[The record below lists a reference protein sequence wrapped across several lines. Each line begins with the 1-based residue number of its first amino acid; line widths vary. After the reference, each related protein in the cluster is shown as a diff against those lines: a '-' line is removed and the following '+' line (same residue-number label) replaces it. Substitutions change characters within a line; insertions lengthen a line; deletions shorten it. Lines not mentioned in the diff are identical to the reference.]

1 MNRGRSS
8 PTRRTAALRWLG
20 ESVVRAFIVLWASAT
35 LVFFITR
42 LVPGD
47 PAEAALG
54 GPGSQASEEA
64 VEAVRRQFGFDQ
76 PLVVQ
81 YGIAM
86 LSLLR
91 LDLGSSYALRQP
103 VATILLDAVPG
114 TLVLAVLALL
124 VAWILA
130 IGLTLA
136 QSQGSRI
143 AARIGDTLEIVASAL
158 PHFWLATILIAVFST
173 ALSWFPPVSTG
184 TPTGL
189 VLPVV
194 TLAVP
199 IAGFLAQVMR
209 GSLQEALDAPFA
221 TSALARGE
229 TRVGLRVRHALR
241 HAALPALGLSAW
253 AFGYLIGGAV
263 VVETIFARPGLGRTL
278 LSAITVRDI
287 PVVTGVVL
295 VSALVYVILTLVTD
309 AVTRLVDPRTAVG
322 GR

>member
-1 MNRGRSS
+1 V
-8 PTRRTAALRWLG
+8 LRA
-20 ESVVRAFIVLWASAT
+20 VAVIWASAT

-54 GPGSQASEEA
+54 GPGSQASDEA
-64 VEAVRRQFGFDQ
+64 VDAVRRQYGFDQ
-76 PLVVQ
+76 PLLVQ

-86 LSLLR
+86 SSLLR
-91 LDLGSSYALRQP
+91 LDLGTSYALRQP
-103 VATILLDAVPG
+103 VATILGDAVPW
-114 TLVLAVLALL
+114 TLLLAVLSLLLAWVLAVA
-124 VAWILA
+124 
-130 IGLTLA
+130 LTLVP
-136 QSQGSRI
+136 SRGSRT
-143 AARIGDTLEIVASAL
+143 ASRIGDTAEIVASSL
-158 PHFWLATILIAVFST
+158 PHFWLATVLIAVFSS
-173 ALSWFPPVSTG
+173 ALGWLPPVSTG
-184 TPTGL
+184 TVAGL

-209 GSLQEALDAPFA
+209 GSVHDALDSPFA
-221 TSALARGE
+221 VSALARGE
-229 TRVGLRVRHALR
+229 SSVGLRARHAIR

-295 VSALVYVILTLVTD
+295 VSALVYVVLTLVSD
-309 AVTRLVDPRTAVG
+309 ALTRLLDPRTAGVTS
-322 GR
+322 

>member
-1 MNRGRSS
+1 VVLPARSL
-8 PTRRTAALRWLG
+8 TRRATVLRWFGASALRA
-20 ESVVRAFIVLWASAT
+20 VVVLWASAT

-54 GPGSQASEEA
+54 GPGSQASDEA

-76 PLVVQ
+76 PLPVQ

-86 LSLLR
+86 VSLLR
-91 LDLGSSYALRQP
+91 LDLGTSYSLRQP
-103 VATILLDAVPG
+103 VATILGDTVPP
-114 TLVLAVLALL
+114 TLVLAVLALA
-124 VAWILA
+124 VAWLLA
-130 IGLTLA
+130 LGLTLA
-136 QSQGSRI
+136 QSGGSRI
-143 AARIGDTLEIVASAL
+143 ASRIGDAVEIVASAL
-158 PHFWLATILIAVFST
+158 PHFWLATILIAFFST
-173 ALSWFPPVSTG
+173 ALGWFPPVSTG
-184 TPTGL
+184 SVAGL

-209 GSLQEALDAPFA
+209 GALQEALDAPFA
-221 TSALARGE
+221 VSALARGE
-229 TRVGLRVRHALR
+229 SRVGLRLRHTLR

-278 LSAITVRDI
+278 LSAVTVRDI

-295 VSALVYVILTLVTD
+295 VSALVYVVLTLVTD
-309 AVTRLVDPRTAVG
+309 ALTRLLDPRTTRGA
-322 GR
+322 R

>member
-1 MNRGRSS
+1 M
-8 PTRRTAALRWLG
+8 RRIVVTAARA
-20 ESVVRAFIVLWASAT
+20 VVVLWASAT

-64 VEAVRRQFGFDQ
+64 LEAVRRQYGFDQ
-76 PLVVQ
+76 PLIVQ

-91 LDLGSSYALRQP
+91 LDLGVSYSQRQP
-103 VATILLDAVPG
+103 VAQILADTVPG
-114 TLVLAVLALL
+114 TVTLAVLALL
-124 VAWILA
+124 LAWVLA
-130 IGLTLA
+130 LGLTLGQA
-136 QSQGSRI
+136 RSSRI
-143 AARIGDTLEIVASAL
+143 AGAIGDAVEIVASAI

-173 ALSWFPPVSTG
+173 GLGWFPPVATG
-184 TPTGL
+184 DLGGL

-199 IAGFLAQVMR
+199 IAGFLAHVMR
-209 GSLQEALDAPFA
+209 GSLQEALDSPFA
-221 TSALARGE
+221 VSALARGE
-229 TRVGLRVRHALR
+229 SPTGLRLRHALR

-263 VVETIFARPGLGRTL
+263 VVETIFARPGLGRAL
-278 LSAITVRDI
+278 LQAVTVRDV

-295 VSALVYVILTLVTD
+295 VSALVYVVLTTVTD
-309 AVTRLVDPRTAVG
+309 AVSRIVDPRIGTAG
-322 GR
+322 P

>member
-1 MNRGRSS
+1 MPRASTTS
-8 PTRRTAALRWLG
+8 TRRAAILRWLG
-20 ESVVRAFIVLWASAT
+20 ASVLRAVVVLWASAT

-64 VEAVRRQFGFDQ
+64 VDAVRRQFGFDQ
-76 PLVVQ
+76 PLPVQ

-91 LDLGSSYALRQP
+91 LDLGTSYALRQP
-103 VATILLDAVPG
+103 VATILADAVPG
-114 TLVLAVLALL
+114 TLLLAVLSLV
-124 VAWILA
+124 VAWVLA
-130 IGLTLA
+130 LGLTLA
-136 QSQGSRI
+136 QAHGSRI
-143 AARIGDTLEIVASAL
+143 AARIGDTVEIVASAL

-173 ALSWFPPVSTG
+173 ALSWLPPVSNG
-184 TPTGL
+184 TAAGL

-194 TLAVP
+194 TLAIP

-209 GSLQEALDAPFA
+209 GSLAEALDSPFA
-221 TSALARGE
+221 ISARARGE
-229 TRVGLRVRHALR
+229 TRMGLVTRHALR

-295 VSALVYVILTLVTD
+295 VSALVYVVLTMATD
-309 AVTRLVDPRTAVG
+309 ALTRLLDPRTAG
-322 GR
+322 GSR

>member
-1 MNRGRSS
+1 MRRSTVPGWIGAS
-8 PTRRTAALRWLG
+8 VLRA
-20 ESVVRAFIVLWASAT
+20 VIVLWASAT
-35 LVFFITR
+35 LVFFVTR

-54 GPGSQASEEA
+54 GPGSQASDAA

-76 PLVVQ
+76 PLPVQ

-86 LSLLR
+86 SSLLR
-91 LDLGSSYALRQP
+91 LDLGTSYALRQP
-103 VATILLDAVPG
+103 VATILGDAVPG
-114 TLVLAVLALL
+114 TLILAVLALL
-124 VAWILA
+124 LAWVLA
-130 IGLTLA
+130 LLLTLA
-136 QSQGSRI
+136 QAGRSRI
-143 AARIGDTLEIVASAL
+143 AARLGDTIEIVASSL

-173 ALSWFPPVSTG
+173 ALGWFPPVSNG
-184 TPTGL
+184 SIVGL

-194 TLAVP
+194 TLAIP

-209 GSLQEALDAPFA
+209 GSLHEALDSPFA
-221 TSALARGE
+221 VSALARGE
-229 TRVGLRVRHALR
+229 SSVGLRTRHALR

-253 AFGYLIGGAV
+253 AFGYLVGGAV

-295 VSALVYVILTLVTD
+295 VSALVYVVLTLVAD
-309 AVTRLVDPRTAVG
+309 ALTRLLDPRATG
-322 GR
+322 GAS

>member
-1 MNRGRSS
+1 M
-8 PTRRTAALRWLG
+8 LRA
-20 ESVVRAFIVLWASAT
+20 VVVLWASAT

-64 VEAVRRQFGFDQ
+64 VEAVRRQYGFDQ
-76 PLVVQ
+76 PLLVQ

-86 LSLLR
+86 LALLR
-91 LDLGSSYALRQP
+91 LDLGTSYSLRQP
-103 VATILLDAVPG
+103 VATILGDAVPG
-114 TLVLAVLALL
+114 TLLLAVLALL
-124 VAWILA
+124 LAWLLA
-130 IGLTLA
+130 LGLTLA
-136 QSQGSRI
+136 PTRGSRV
-143 AARIGDTLEIVASAL
+143 AARIGDTVEIVASAL

-173 ALSWFPPVSTG
+173 ALGWFPPVSTG
-184 TPTGL
+184 TFAGL

-194 TLAVP
+194 TLAIP

-209 GSLQEALDAPFA
+209 GSLHDALDAPFA

-229 TRVGLRVRHALR
+229 SRTGLRLRHALR

-295 VSALVYVILTLVTD
+295 VSALVYVVLTLVTD
-309 AVTRLVDPRTAVG
+309 AATRVLDPRTAGVA
-322 GR
+322 R

>member
-1 MNRGRSS
+1 MVRW
-8 PTRRTAALRWLG
+8 TARTVLRAT
-20 ESVVRAFIVLWASAT
+20 VVLWASAT

-64 VEAVRRQFGFDQ
+64 LDAVRQRYGFDQ
-76 PLVVQ
+76 PLIVQ

-86 LSLLR
+86 LALLR
-91 LDLGSSYALRQP
+91 LDLGTSYALRQP
-103 VATILLDAVPG
+103 VVQILADTVPG
-114 TLVLAVLALL
+114 TATLAVLALL
-124 VAWILA
+124 LAWAMALA
-130 IGLTLA
+130 LTL
-136 QSQGSRI
+136 SHTRSSRAG
-143 AARIGDTLEIVASAL
+143 AAIGDTVEIVASAV

-173 ALSWFPPVSTG
+173 ALAWFPPVSTG
-184 TPTGL
+184 TPAGL

-199 IAGFLAQVMR
+199 IAGFLAHVMR
-209 GSLQEALDAPFA
+209 GSLDEALSAPFA
-221 TSALARGE
+221 TSAVARGE
-229 TRVGLRVRHALR
+229 TATGLRFRHALR

-263 VVETIFARPGLGRTL
+263 VVETIFARPGLGRSL
-278 LSAITVRDI
+278 LQAVTVRDV

-295 VSALVYVILTLVTD
+295 VSALVYVILTVVTD
-309 AVTRLVDPRTAVG
+309 ALTRIIDPRIGIVTR
-322 GR
+322 

>member
-1 MNRGRSS
+1 M
-8 PTRRTAALRWLG
+8 
-20 ESVVRAFIVLWASAT
+20 RAIVVLWASAT

-64 VEAVRRQFGFDQ
+64 LDAVRQRYGFDQ
-76 PLVVQ
+76 PLLVQ

-86 LSLLR
+86 LALLR
-91 LDLGSSYALRQP
+91 LDLGTSYALRQP
-103 VATILLDAVPG
+103 VAQILADTVPG
-114 TLVLAVLALL
+114 TLTLAVLALAL
-124 VAWILA
+124 AWVLA
-130 IGLTLA
+130 LALTL
-136 QSQGSRI
+136 SHVRGSRVG
-143 AARIGDTLEIVASAL
+143 AAVSDAVEIVASAV

-184 TPTGL
+184 TPAGL

-199 IAGFLAQVMR
+199 IAGFLAHVMR
-209 GSLQEALDAPFA
+209 GSLDEALDAPFA

-229 TRVGLRVRHALR
+229 TPTGLRVRHALR

-263 VVETIFARPGLGRTL
+263 VVETIFARPGLGRSL
-278 LSAITVRDI
+278 LQAVTVRDV

-295 VSALVYVILTLVTD
+295 VSALVYVILTVVTD
-309 AVTRLVDPRTAVG
+309 ALTRLVDPRIGSTAA
-322 GR
+322 

>member
-1 MNRGRSS
+1 VGR
-8 PTRRTAALRWLG
+8 PEGRAIARWTTRTVLRAI
-20 ESVVRAFIVLWASAT
+20 VVLWASAT

-64 VEAVRRQFGFDQ
+64 LDAVRQRYGFDQ
-76 PLVVQ
+76 PLLVQ

-86 LSLLR
+86 LALLR
-91 LDLGSSYALRQP
+91 LDLGTSYALRQP
-103 VATILLDAVPG
+103 VAQILADTVPG
-114 TLVLAVLALL
+114 TLTLAVLALAL
-124 VAWILA
+124 AWVLA
-130 IGLTLA
+130 LALTL
-136 QSQGSRI
+136 SHVRGSRI
-143 AARIGDTLEIVASAL
+143 GAAVSDAVEIVASAV
-158 PHFWLATILIAVFST
+158 PHFWLATLLIAVFST

-184 TPTGL
+184 TPTGI

-199 IAGFLAQVMR
+199 IAGFLAHVMR
-209 GSLQEALDAPFA
+209 GSLDEALEAPFA

-229 TRVGLRVRHALR
+229 TPTGLRVRHALR

-263 VVETIFARPGLGRTL
+263 VVETIFARPGLGRSL
-278 LSAITVRDI
+278 LQAVTVRDV

-295 VSALVYVILTLVTD
+295 VSALVYVILTVVTD
-309 AVTRLVDPRTAVG
+309 ALTRIVDPRIGSTAS
-322 GR
+322 